1 MGRLGSQYEKWSGIL
16 ASRGRNEIIWIASA
30 NTISAVSLLAIAI
43 MSARQLGPS
52 QRGEIVLVVTIALI
66 AAEFTSLGTNSVSR
80 IEILSKGSLY
90 IEDYLAMSLGLC
102 VPLTVIMI
110 TSLTAFAKIGHQIEM
125 SMVPEG
131 VLLGVTMFL
140 GHMLIDGCYAVRKP
154 VAVGSREILVGVLPA
169 IPVFILWLNKEL
181 TPERVVLLLAIG
193 QLVGSFH
200 MWREVRSV
208 STSLRFRLHIWT
220 NVVSQS
226 IPIFFKNIAERI
238 AFRGDRLIVG
248 TLLTSSALGVYSVA
262 ATAAELPRLLLI
274 PASNLVSNRI
284 AAGDVVRGRIFRLVA
299 RILVPYWLLMFV
311 IVLAAPSLILE
322 AVGRGYTGLR
332 SPLMVMAIA
341 EGVLGVYLM
350 GIAVLVGLKRYSG
363 PQLSAGSGVIV
374 LVAATIVFAPT
385 LGLVGM
391 SVIRL
396 TAFSV
401 MALITLSLL
410 AKEFQRPSQAIAHD

>member
-1 MGRLGSQYEKWSGIL
+1 
-16 ASRGRNEIIWIASA
+16 
-30 NTISAVSLLAIAI
+30 
-43 MSARQLGPS
+43 
-52 QRGEIVLVVTIALI
+52 
-66 AAEFTSLGTNSVSR
+66 
-80 IEILSKGSLY
+80 
-90 IEDYLAMSLGLC
+90 
-102 VPLTVIMI
+102 
-110 TSLTAFAKIGHQIEM
+110 
-125 SMVPEG
+125 
-131 VLLGVTMFL
+131 
-140 GHMLIDGCYAVRKP
+140 
-154 VAVGSREILVGVLPA
+154 
-169 IPVFILWLNKEL
+169 
-181 TPERVVLLLAIG
+181 
-193 QLVGSFH
+193 
-200 MWREVRSV
+200 
-208 STSLRFRLHIWT
+208 
-220 NVVSQS
+220 
-226 IPIFFKNIAERI
+226 
-238 AFRGDRLIVG
+238 
-248 TLLTSSALGVYSVA
+248 
-262 ATAAELPRLLLI
+262 
-274 PASNLVSNRI
+274 
-284 AAGDVVRGRIFRLVA
+284 
-299 RILVPYWLLMFV
+299 MFV